1 MKKIAL
7 GVSSSISIYK
17 ACEILRGFQKK
28 DVQVQVI
35 MTQNAAQLIS
45 PRLFSSLSGRKAIV
59 ELFGDEDSD
68 RIAHISLAEEIS
80 LLLVA
85 PATANIIAKFASG
98 VADDFLSTF
107 YLAVRRPVLIAPAM
121 NQAMY
126 LHPQTQA
133 NIRSLRS
140 AGVEF
145 ILPEKG
151 YLACREEGWGRL
163 ASAQAIV
170 DRGLQLLDKSESL
183 KAKSFLITA
192 GPTREPIDP
201 VRFLSSR
208 SSGKMGYELA
218 AEAAWRGAEVLLV
231 SGPTALDPPL
241 GVERKMVQTAAEM
254 LAEVEEKFSRADAVI
269 MAAAVSDFRPAS
281 PAGQKI
287 KKTKALRKVD
297 LVRTADILETLSRSR
312 GRRRKVIVGFAA
324 ETENIID
331 NARRKLEEKK
341 LDLIVANDVSGEGI
355 GFESDF
361 NRVILMG
368 SAGVILETGK
378 LSKREVSRVILDQVE
393 VLLGQK
399 K

>member
-1 MKKIAL
+1 
-7 GVSSSISIYK
+7 
-17 ACEILRGFQKK
+17 
-28 DVQVQVI
+28 
-35 MTQNAAQLIS
+35 
-45 PRLFSSLSGRKAIV
+45 
-59 ELFGDEDSD
+59 
-68 RIAHISLAEEIS
+68 
-80 LLLVA
+80 
-85 PATANIIAKFASG
+85 
-98 VADDFLSTF
+98 
-107 YLAVRRPVLIAPAM
+107 
-121 NQAMY
+121 
-126 LHPQTQA
+126 
-133 NIRSLRS
+133 
-140 AGVEF
+140 
-145 ILPEKG
+145 
-151 YLACREEGWGRL
+151 
-163 ASAQAIV
+163 
-170 DRGLQLLDKSESL
+170 
-183 KAKSFLITA
+183 
-192 GPTREPIDP
+192 
-201 VRFLSSR
+201 
-208 SSGKMGYELA
+208 
-218 AEAAWRGAEVLLV
+218 
-231 SGPTALDPPL
+231 
-241 GVERKMVQTAAEM
+241 MVQTAAEM

-287 KKTKALRKVD
+287 KKMKALRKVD

>member
-17 ACEILRGFQKK
+17 ACEVVRGFQKK
-28 DVQVQVI
+28 DVEVQVI
-35 MTQNAAQLIS
+35 MTRNAAQLIS
-45 PRLFSSLSGRKAIV
+45 PRLFSSLSGRKAVV
-59 ELFGDEDSD
+59 ELFGDEDMD

-80 LLLVA
+80 LLVVA

-126 LHPQTQA
+126 FHPQTQA

-163 ASAQAIV
+163 ASPQAIV
-170 DRGLQLLDKSESL
+170 DRGLELLDKSESL
-183 KAKSFLITA
+183 KGKSFLITA

-201 VRFLSSR
+201 VRFLSNR

-218 AEAAWRGAEVLLV
+218 AEAARRGAEVLLV
-231 SGPTALDPPL
+231 SGPAALDPPL

-254 LAEVEEKFSRADAVI
+254 LLEVRAQFSRADAVI
-269 MAAAVSDFRPAS
+269 MAAAVSDFRLAS
-281 PAGQKI
+281 AAGQKI
-287 KKTKALRKVD
+287 KKATAPRKID
-297 LVRTADILETLSRSR
+297 LVRTADILEALSRSR
-312 GRRRKVIVGFAA
+312 GRQRKVIVGFAA
-324 ETENIID
+324 ETDNILD
-331 NARRKLEEKK
+331 NARKKLEKKK
-341 LDLIVANDVSGEGI
+341 LDLIVANDVSSKDC
-355 GFESDF
+355 GFEKDF
-361 NRVILMG
+361 NRVILLG
-368 SAGVILETGK
+368 SAGVILETEK
-378 LSKREVSRVILDQVE
+378 LGKREVSRIILDQVE